1 MMAEVTIMIG
11 DRPHTVYCQDG
22 GEARVRMLGQM
33 LDQRWPAALRASGGH
48 NGERALLF
56 VALMLADALEEA
68 ERRPPAGAA
77 VSEAALARIAERLE
91 ALADAL
97 EPEGSGPIG

>member
-1 MMAEVTIMIG
+1 MAEVTIMVG
-11 DRPHTVYCQDG
+11 DRPHRVACQDG

-56 VALMLADALEEA
+56 VALLLADALEEA

-77 VSEAALARIAERLE
+77 VSEAALARIAEQLE

-97 EPEGSGPIG
+97 EPDGRGDAIE

>member
-1 MMAEVTIMIG
+1 MAEVTIMIG

-68 ERRPPAGAA
+68 ERRPRRCRRQRGRTGPHRRAAGGAGRRAGA
-77 VSEAALARIAERLE
+77 RR
-91 ALADAL
+91 
-97 EPEGSGPIG
+97 

>member
-1 MMAEVTIMIG
+1 
-11 DRPHTVYCQDG
+11 
-22 GEARVRMLGQM
+22 
-33 LDQRWPAALRASGGH
+33 
-48 NGERALLF
+48 
-56 VALMLADALEEA
+56 MLADALEEA

>member
-1 MMAEVTIMIG
+1 MAEVTITIG
-11 DRPHTVYCQDG
+11 DRPHTVYCQEG
-22 GEARVRMLGQM
+22 GEARVRLLGQM
-33 LDQRWPAALRASGGH
+33 LDQRWPAAMRASGGH

-56 VALMLADALEEA
+56 VALMLADALEDA

-91 ALADAL
+91 GLADAL
-97 EPEGSGPIG
+97 EPEGNGDALE

>member
-1 MMAEVTIMIG
+1 MAEVTIMIG

-22 GEARVRMLGQM
+22 GEARVRMLG
-33 LDQRWPAALRASGGH
+33 QRWPAALRASGGH